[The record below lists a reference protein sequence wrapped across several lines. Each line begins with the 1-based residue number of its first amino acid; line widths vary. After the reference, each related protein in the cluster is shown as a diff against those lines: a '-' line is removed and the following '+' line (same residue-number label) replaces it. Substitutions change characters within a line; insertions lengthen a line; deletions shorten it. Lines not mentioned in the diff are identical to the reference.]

1 SRASL
6 RTPTGEIPEKS
17 PTLLLIDEVAVDEPQ
32 LAVGHAG
39 DVRIVG
45 DDQERL
51 PRLLRELEDELLDLL
66 GRGGVEV
73 SRGLVAE
80 DDVRVAD
87 QRPGD
92 RDALALAA
100 RQLGRQ

>member
-1 SRASL
+1 MS
-6 RTPTGEIPEKS
+6 TGQIPRKTR
-17 PTLLLIDEVAVDEPQ
+17 TLLLIDEVAVDEPE

-39 DVRIVG
+39 DVRVVG
-45 DDQERL
+45 DDEEGL

-73 SRGLVAE
+73 ARGLVAE
-80 DDVRVAD
+80 HDVRIAD

-92 RDALALAA
+92 RDALPLAA
-100 RQLGRQ
+100 RKLRRQVVE